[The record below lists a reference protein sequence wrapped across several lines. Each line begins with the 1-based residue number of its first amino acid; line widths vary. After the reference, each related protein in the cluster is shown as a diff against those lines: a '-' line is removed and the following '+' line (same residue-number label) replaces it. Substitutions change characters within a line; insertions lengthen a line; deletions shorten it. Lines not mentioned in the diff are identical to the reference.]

1 MSTINTST
9 LLGVV
14 GLLVGTAG
22 LAVGGYALS
31 KTDSLEARNNELTQ
45 LISIAEMSKEAM
57 PIPTTSNITNEAFTA
72 LVMDN
77 PEAIIKSLT
86 KHRFEQEQLAK
97 EQEGQQ
103 IGNLQEAIYEDA
115 NDPFFGNPNGKHV
128 VVEFMDYNCVY
139 CKQLAPVLEEFVK
152 VDPEAKVII
161 KEYPIFR
168 NLPSS
173 AYSALVGTA
182 IFMTKPELYD
192 DFHHM
197 VLSQKRVTND
207 SVDLAITKLGLTK
220 DDLQPA
226 LQQAERQVEKNR
238 TLGAQIN
245 VSGTPTLIINGQKV
259 GGSRTVDALMAHF
272 N

>member
-1 MSTINTST
+1 MSTINMST
-9 LLGVV
+9 LVGVV

-45 LISIAEMSKEAM
+45 LISIAEMSKEAE
-57 PIPTTSNITNEAFTA
+57 PIPTTPNITDEAFTA

-86 KHRFEQEQLAK
+86 KHRFEQEQVAK
-97 EQEGQQ
+97 EQEGQR

-128 VVEFMDYNCVY
+128 VVEFMDYNCGF
-139 CKQLAPVLEEFVK
+139 CKQLAPVLKEFVK
-152 VDPEAKVII
+152 ENPEAKVIV

-168 NLPSS
+168 NQPTS
-173 AYSALVGTA
+173 AYAALVGTA
-182 IFMTKPELYD
+182 IYLTKPELYA
-192 DFHHM
+192 DFHNM
-197 VLSQKRVTND
+197 VLSQKRITNA
-207 SVDLAITKLGLTK
+207 SVDLAITKIGLTK
-220 DDLQPA
+220 DDLQAA
-226 LQQAERQVEKNR
+226 LQRAEQQVEKNR
-238 TLGAQIN
+238 TLGEQLN

-259 GGSRTVDALMAHF
+259 GGSRSVEALMAYF